1 VYIVNDLVDVEK
13 DRAHPRKRLRPIASG
28 KLSRG
33 AAISAAV
40 AILAIALAS
49 SILLDRLSASL
60 PYPTGSP
67 VFPFAFPFSLVAITY
82 LILQIAYSFL
92 LKNIVIIDVFAIAAG
107 FLLRA
112 VAGGVVIQVPIS
124 PWLYVVTVLLALF
137 IGFGK
142 RRNELLLLE
151 GAAANHRAI
160 LRDYTADLLD
170 QILSITAASTVI
182 AYSLYTFSAE
192 NLPRNH
198 AMMLTIPFALYGIFR
213 YLYLIHVK
221 NEGGSPEEILLR
233 DRPFLAAAVIWA
245 ITVGVILYFFAR
257 SP

>member
-1 VYIVNDLVDVEK
+1 
-13 DRAHPRKRLRPIASG
+13 
-28 KLSRG
+28 
-33 AAISAAV
+33 
-40 AILAIALAS
+40 
-49 SILLDRLSASL
+49 
-60 PYPTGSP
+60 
-67 VFPFAFPFSLVAITY
+67 
-82 LILQIAYSFL
+82 
-92 LKNIVIIDVFAIAAG
+92 
-107 FLLRA
+107 
-112 VAGGVVIQVPIS
+112 VVIQVPIS

-142 RRNELLLLE
+142 RRSELLLLE

-213 YLYLIHVK
+213 YLYLVHVK

-245 ITVGVILYFFAR
+245 ITVAVILYFFAR